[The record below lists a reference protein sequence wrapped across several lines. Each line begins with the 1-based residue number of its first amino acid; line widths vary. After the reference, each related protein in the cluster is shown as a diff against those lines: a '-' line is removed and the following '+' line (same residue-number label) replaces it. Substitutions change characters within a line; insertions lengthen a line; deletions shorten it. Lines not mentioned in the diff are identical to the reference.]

1 MVNIRKTKKDGSSIK
16 DLNDDLFN
24 KIFTISEKNIPQFLN
39 LKNNFYII
47 EVTDQQNILLTLK
60 DENLKNTIKA
70 QIEIMYKITENKKII
85 DLIKNREFTKTN
97 MTKLATENNLEI
109 KVANINGVND
119 DKILSKEVVQKIYNH
134 SENDIFLITDSVLKK
149 NYIVNIEKDI
159 QPNNIDKDSIEK
171 YINKANSDY
180 VSSIYKSYDKFVNTK
195 YKININEKVLERLKN
210 SF

>member
-1 MVNIRKTKKDGSSIK
+1 MH
-16 DLNDDLFN
+16 
-24 KIFTISEKNIPQFLN
+24 
-39 LKNNFYII
+39 
-47 EVTDQQNILLTLK
+47 
-60 DENLKNTIKA
+60 
-70 QIEIMYKITENKKII
+70 KITENKKII
-85 DLIKNREFTKTN
+85 DLIKNKEFTKTN

-109 KVANINGVND
+109 KVANINGIND
-119 DKILSKEVVQKIYNH
+119 DKILSKEMVQKIYNH
-134 SENDIFLITDSVLKK
+134 SENDIFLITDSILKK